1 MIYNQA
7 VLLDFGQKEPF
18 MRMFLLFAQ
27 SVLYKVAKF
36 KKNSKKWMGE
46 CLNE

>member
-7 VLLDFGQKEPF
+7 VMLGFGHKEPF
-18 MRMFLLFAQ
+18 MRMFLLFTQ
-27 SVLYKVAKF
+27 SVLYKVAKLI
-36 KKNSKKWMGE
+36 KNSKKWMGE